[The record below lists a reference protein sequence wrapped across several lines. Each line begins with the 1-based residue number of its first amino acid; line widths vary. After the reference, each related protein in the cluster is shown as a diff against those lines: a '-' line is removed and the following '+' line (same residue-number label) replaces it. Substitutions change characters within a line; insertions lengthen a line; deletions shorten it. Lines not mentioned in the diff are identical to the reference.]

1 MPSDVT
7 LKTMNTVHRAML
19 KISGERLGW
28 NAGRMPVLELTTT
41 GRKSGEPRSV
51 MLTSAVQ
58 EGSTIVVVASRGGD
72 DQHPAWFLN
81 LRDNPEVDVVM
92 RGKPKQRMR
101 AHIANPEERA
111 RLWPLVT
118 ADHKNH
124 AGYQTKTTREIPLVL
139 LEPAF

>member
-1 MPSDVT
+1 
-7 LKTMNTVHRAML
+7 
-19 KISGERLGW
+19 
-28 NAGRMPVLELTTT
+28 
-41 GRKSGEPRSV
+41 
-51 MLTSAVQ
+51 
-58 EGSTIVVVASRGGD
+58 
-72 DQHPAWFLN
+72 
-81 LRDNPEVDVVM
+81 M

-118 ADHKNH
+118 ADHKNY